1 MISCP
6 ENTVRPSPPEKR
18 MAGLV
23 SVRSGPRRSSQPI
36 GRGSGELPCNR
47 RRLRLALRQGK
58 HRRCRQDHAGGM
70 VMVGRVMLAMR
81 MGVPMP
87 VMVPMIVP
95 MIVIERI
102 RRPSLSHHAGRP
114 MRRSLDHR
122 GDNQRHQRQHRRNPH
137 QDPTQSA
144 HRPAKTPASST
155 RLLFRR

>member
-1 MISCP
+1 
-6 ENTVRPSPPEKR
+6 
-18 MAGLV
+18 
-23 SVRSGPRRSSQPI
+23 
-36 GRGSGELPCNR
+36 
-47 RRLRLALRQGK
+47 
-58 HRRCRQDHAGGM
+58 
-70 VMVGRVMLAMR
+70 MVGRVMLAMR
-81 MGVPMP
+81 MGVPVPMI

-95 MIVIERI
+95 VIERV

-122 GDNQRHQRQHRRNPH
+122 GDTQRHQRQHRRNPH